1 VENPAINCRRVKKV
15 LVEFI
20 RKRIENSE
28 FQRAVLG
35 LSGGIDS
42 TVVAYLAVEALGDP
56 HDVYALILPYRSY
69 QSESVKDARLIV
81 RKLGINSQIIK
92 IDPMIEEYFM
102 KFSYKRIP
110 HHALP
115 GSDAS
120 QVKTLEY
127 VRRGNKMAR
136 ERMSILYDWA
146 LSLRGLVL
154 GTSNKT
160 ELSMGYFTKYGDG
173 GVDLEPL
180 GDLYKTQVRQLARY
194 LGVPE
199 PIINRRPSAGL
210 WPGQTDEGE
219 LGISYD
225 ELDKMLYCMLEKK
238 YSIKKLLTLGFSIEN
253 IEKVKNF
260 VKNSKHK
267 RRLPPVAR
275 IRQGL

>member
-1 VENPAINCRRVKKV
+1 VEKLAINCGRVKKV

-20 RKRIENSE
+20 RKRMENSG

-56 HDVYALILPYRSY
+56 HNVYALILPYKYY

-81 RKLGINSQIIK
+81 KKLRINSQIIR
-92 IDPMIEEYFM
+92 IDPMIEEYFR
-102 KFSYKRIP
+102 KFSYERIA

-115 GSDAS
+115 GGDGS
-120 QVKTLEY
+120 QVKVLEY
-127 VRRGNKMAR
+127 LRKGNKMAR

-146 LSLRGLVL
+146 LSLRALVL

-160 ELSMGYFTKYGDG
+160 ELIMGYFTKYGDG

-180 GDLYKTQVRQLARY
+180 GGLYKTQVRQLAKY
-194 LGVPE
+194 LGIPQ
-199 PIINRRPSAGL
+199 PIINRCPSAGL
-210 WPGQTDEGE
+210 WPRQTDEEE
-219 LGISYD
+219 LGINYE
-225 ELDKMLYCMLEKK
+225 ELDKILYCTLEKK

-260 VKNSKHK
+260 IKRSEHK
-267 RRLPPVAR
+267 RRTPPVAK
-275 IRQGL
+275 IR

>member
-1 VENPAINCRRVKKV
+1 MENPAINCRRVKKV

-20 RKRIENSE
+20 RKRIENSG

-35 LSGGIDS
+35 LSGGLDS

-69 QSESVKDARLIV
+69 QSESVKDALLV
-81 RKLGINSQIIK
+81 AKKLRINSEIIR
-92 IDPMIEEYFM
+92 IDAMVEEYFK

-110 HHALP
+110 HHFLP

-146 LSLRGLVL
+146 LALRGLVL

-180 GDLYKTQVRQLARY
+180 GDLYKTQVRQLAIY

-219 LGISYD
+219 LGINYE

-267 RRLPPVAR
+267 RRLPPVAK
-275 IRQGL
+275 IR

>member
-1 VENPAINCRRVKKV
+1 MEDLAINCSRVKGI

-20 RKRIENSE
+20 RKRIKNSG

-56 HDVYALILPYRSY
+56 HNVYALILPYKSY
-69 QSESVKDARLIV
+69 QSESVKDARLIAK
-81 RKLGINSQIIK
+81 KLKINSQIIR
-92 IDPMIEEYFM
+92 IEPMIEQYFRN
-102 KFSYKRIP
+102 FSRRIIP
-110 HHALP
+110 HPAVL
-115 GSDAS
+115 GGRGS
-120 QVKTLEY
+120 QVKELEY
-127 VRRGNKMAR
+127 LRKGNKMAR

-146 LSLRGLVL
+146 LSLRALVL

-180 GDLYKTQVRQLARY
+180 GGLYKTQVRQLAKY
-194 LGVPE
+194 LGVPQ
-199 PIINRRPSAGL
+199 PITNRRPSAGL

-225 ELDKMLYCMLEKK
+225 ELDKILYCMLEKK
-238 YSIKKLLTLGFSIEN
+238 YSVKKILSLGFSVEN
-253 IEKVKNF
+253 IEKVRNF
-260 VKNSKHK
+260 VKNSEHK
-267 RRLPPVAR
+267 RRLPPVAKVR
-275 IRQGL
+275 

>member
-1 VENPAINCRRVKKV
+1 MENLAINCNRVTRI

-20 RKRIENSE
+20 RKGIKNSG

-56 HDVYALILPYRSY
+56 HNVYALILPYKSY
-69 QSESVKDARLIV
+69 QSESVKDARLIAK
-81 RKLGINSQIIK
+81 KLRINSQIIR
-92 IDPMIEEYFM
+92 IEPMIEEYFRN
-102 KFSYKRIP
+102 FSRRIIP
-110 HHALP
+110 SPAVL
-115 GSDAS
+115 GGEGA
-120 QVKTLEY
+120 QVKELEY
-127 VRRGNKMAR
+127 LRKGNKMAR

-146 LSLRGLVL
+146 LSLRALVL

-160 ELSMGYFTKYGDG
+160 ELNMGYFTKYGDG

-180 GDLYKTQVRQLARY
+180 GGLYKTQVRQLARY
-194 LGVPE
+194 LGVPQ

-219 LGISYD
+219 LGINYE
-225 ELDKMLYCMLEKK
+225 ELDRILYCMLEKK
-238 YSIKKLLTLGFSIEN
+238 YSVKKILTLGFSVEN

-260 VKNSKHK
+260 VKNSEHK
-267 RRLPPVAR
+267 RRLPPVAK
-275 IRQGL
+275 IR

>member
-1 VENPAINCRRVKKV
+1 MENLAINCERVKRV

-20 RKRIENSE
+20 RKGIENSG

-35 LSGGIDS
+35 LSGGLDS

-56 HDVYALILPYRSY
+56 HNVYGLILPYKSY
-69 QSESVKDARLIV
+69 QSESVRDARLIAK
-81 RKLGINSQIIK
+81 KLRINSWIIR
-92 IDPMIEEYFM
+92 IEPMIEEYFR
-102 KFSYKRIP
+102 KFSYRRVPNPAI
-110 HHALP
+110 LSGE
-115 GSDAS
+115 GSRAKAS
-120 QVKTLEY
+120 EY
-127 VRRGNKMAR
+127 LRRGNKMAR
-136 ERMSILYDWA
+136 ERMSILYDWS
-146 LSLRGLVL
+146 LSLRALVL

-180 GDLYKTQVRQLARY
+180 GDLYKTQVRQLAKY

-219 LGISYD
+219 LGINYE
-225 ELDKMLYCMLEKK
+225 ELDKILYCMLEKK

-260 VKNSKHK
+260 IKRSEHK
-267 RRLPPVAR
+267 RRMPPVAKV
-275 IRQGL
+275 G

>member
-1 VENPAINCRRVKKV
+1 MENPAINCERVKRV

-20 RKRIENSE
+20 RKRIENSG

-56 HDVYALILPYRSY
+56 HNVYALILPYKSY
-69 QSESVKDARLIV
+69 QSESVKDARLIA
-81 RKLGINSQIIK
+81 RKLGINSQIIR
-92 IDPMIEEYFM
+92 IDPMIEEYFR
-102 KFSYKRIP
+102 KFSYRRISHP
-110 HHALP
+110 VIL
-115 GSDAS
+115 GSEGP
-120 QVKTLEY
+120 QVKALECL
-127 VRRGNKMAR
+127 RRGNKMAR

-146 LSLRGLVL
+146 LVLRGLVL

-180 GDLYKTQVRQLARY
+180 GGLYKTQVRQLAKY
-194 LGVPE
+194 LGVPQS
-199 PIINRRPSAGL
+199 IIGRRPSAGL

-219 LGISYD
+219 LGINYE
-225 ELDKMLYCMLEKK
+225 ELDKILYCMFEKK
-238 YSIKKLLTLGFSIEN
+238 HSIKKLLTLGFSIEN
-253 IEKVKNF
+253 VEKVKNF

-275 IRQGL
+275 IR

>member
-1 VENPAINCRRVKKV
+1 MENLAINCRRVKKI

-20 RKRIENSE
+20 RKRMANSG

-42 TVVAYLAVEALGDP
+42 TVVAYLAAEALGDP
-56 HDVYALILPYRSY
+56 HNVYALILPYRSY

-81 RKLGINSQIIK
+81 KKLRINSEIIR
-92 IDPMIEEYFM
+92 IDPMVEEYFR
-102 KFSYKRIP
+102 KFSHKRIP

-120 QVKTLEY
+120 QVKMLEY

-146 LSLRGLVL
+146 LSLRALVL

-173 GVDLEPL
+173 GVDMEPL
-180 GDLYKTQVRQLARY
+180 GGLYKTQVRQLAKY
-194 LGVPE
+194 LGIPE
-199 PIINRRPSAGL
+199 TIIERRPSAGL

-219 LGISYD
+219 LGINYE
-225 ELDKMLYCMLEKK
+225 ELDKILCCMLEKK
-238 YSIKKLLTLGFSIEN
+238 YSIKKLLTLGFSREN

-260 VKNSKHK
+260 VERSEHK
-267 RRLPPVAR
+267 RRLPPVAK
-275 IRQGL
+275 IR

>member
-1 VENPAINCRRVKKV
+1 MENLAINCRRVKKV

-20 RKRIENSE
+20 RKRIENSG

-56 HDVYALILPYRSY
+56 HKVYALILPYKSY
-69 QSESVKDARLIV
+69 QSESVKDARLV
-81 RKLGINSQIIK
+81 AKKLRINSQIIR
-92 IDPMIEEYFM
+92 IDSMVEEYFR
-102 KFSYKRIP
+102 KFSYKGIP

-120 QVKTLEY
+120 QVKRLEY

-146 LSLRGLVL
+146 LSLRALVL

-180 GDLYKTQVRQLARY
+180 GDLYKTQVRQLAKY
-194 LGVPE
+194 LGVSE
-199 PIINRRPSAGL
+199 KIINRRPSAGL

-219 LGISYD
+219 LGINYE
-225 ELDKMLYCMLEKK
+225 ELDKILCCMLNKK

-253 IEKVKNF
+253 IEKIKNF
-260 VKNSKHK
+260 VERSEHK
-267 RRLPPVAR
+267 RRLPPVAKVR
-275 IRQGL
+275 

>member
-1 VENPAINCRRVKKV
+1 MENPAINCGRVKRV

-20 RKRIENSE
+20 RKRIENSGL
-28 FQRAVLG
+28 QRAVLG
-35 LSGGIDS
+35 LSGGLDS

-56 HDVYALILPYRSY
+56 HNVYALILPYKSY

-92 IDPMIEEYFM
+92 IDPMIEEYYR
-102 KFSYKRIP
+102 KFSYRRIS
-110 HHALP
+110 HSAIL
-115 GSDAS
+115 GSEGS
-120 QVKTLEY
+120 QVEALEY
-127 VRRGNKMAR
+127 LRRGNKMAR

-146 LSLRGLVL
+146 LVLRGLVL

-180 GDLYKTQVRQLARY
+180 GDLYKTQVRQLAKY
-194 LGVPE
+194 LGVPQS
-199 PIINRRPSAGL
+199 IIRRRPSAGL
-210 WPGQTDEGE
+210 WSGQTDEGE
-219 LGISYD
+219 LGINYE
-225 ELDKMLYCMLEKK
+225 ELDKILYCMLNKK

-253 IEKVKNF
+253 VEKVKNF

-267 RRLPPVAR
+267 RRLPPVAK
-275 IRQGL
+275 IS

>member
-1 VENPAINCRRVKKV
+1 VENLAINCRRVKKV

-20 RKRIENSE
+20 RKRIENSG

-56 HDVYALILPYRSY
+56 HKVYALILPYKSY
-69 QSESVKDARLIV
+69 QSESVKDARLV
-81 RKLGINSQIIK
+81 AKKLRINSQIIR
-92 IDPMIEEYFM
+92 IDSMVEEYFR
-102 KFSYKRIP
+102 KFSYKGIP

-120 QVKTLEY
+120 QVKRLEY

-146 LSLRGLVL
+146 LSLRALVL

-180 GDLYKTQVRQLARY
+180 GDLYKTQVRQLAKY
-194 LGVPE
+194 LGVSE
-199 PIINRRPSAGL
+199 KIINRRPSAGL

-219 LGISYD
+219 LGINYE
-225 ELDKMLYCMLEKK
+225 ELDKILCCMLEKK
-238 YSIKKLLTLGFSIEN
+238 HSIKKLLTLGFSLEN
-253 IEKVKNF
+253 IEKIKNF
-260 VKNSKHK
+260 VERSEHK
-267 RRLPPVAR
+267 RRLPPVAKVR
-275 IRQGL
+275 

>member
-1 VENPAINCRRVKKV
+1 MENLTINCKRVKRV

-20 RKRIENSE
+20 RKRIEDSG

-35 LSGGIDS
+35 LSGGLDS

-56 HDVYALILPYRSY
+56 HNVYALILPYKSY
-69 QSESVKDARLIV
+69 QSESVKDARLIA
-81 RKLGINSQIIK
+81 RKLGINSQIIR
-92 IDPMIEEYFM
+92 IDPMIEEYFR
-102 KFSYKRIP
+102 KFSYRRIS
-110 HHALP
+110 HSAIL
-115 GSDAS
+115 GSEGS
-120 QVKTLEY
+120 QVKALEY
-127 VRRGNKMAR
+127 LGRGNKMAR

-146 LSLRGLVL
+146 LSLRALVL

-180 GDLYKTQVRQLARY
+180 GDLYKTQVSQLAKY
-194 LGVPE
+194 LGVPQS
-199 PIINRRPSAGL
+199 IIRRRPSAGL

-219 LGISYD
+219 LGINYE
-225 ELDKMLYCMLEKK
+225 ELDKILYCMFEKK

-253 IEKVKNF
+253 VEKVKNF

-267 RRLPPVAR
+267 RRLPPVAK
-275 IRQGL
+275 IG

>member
-1 VENPAINCRRVKKV
+1 VEDLAINCERVKRV

-20 RKRIENSE
+20 RKTIEKSG

-42 TVVAYLAVEALGDP
+42 TVVAYLAVEALEDP
-56 HDVYALILPYRSY
+56 RNVYALIMPYRFY
-69 QSESVKDARLIV
+69 QSESVKHARLV
-81 RKLGINSQIIK
+81 ARKLGINSQMIRIE
-92 IDPMIEEYFM
+92 PMIEEYFR
-102 KFSYKRIP
+102 KFSYRRIRS
-110 HHALP
+110 HSILGGEGAR
-115 GSDAS
+115 
-120 QVKTLEY
+120 VKALEY
-127 VRRGNKMAR
+127 LRRGNKMAR

-146 LSLRGLVL
+146 LSLRALVL
-154 GTSNKT
+154 GTSNRT
-160 ELSMGYFTKYGDG
+160 ELIMGYFTKYGDG

-180 GDLYKTQVRQLARY
+180 GNLYKTQVRQLARY

-199 PIINRRPSAGL
+199 GIIKMRPSAGL

-225 ELDKMLYCMLEKK
+225 ELDRILYYMFDKK
-238 YSIKKLLTLGFSIEN
+238 FTTKKLLTLGFSIEN

-260 VKNSKHK
+260 VRNSEHK

-275 IRQGL
+275 IR

>member
-1 VENPAINCRRVKKV
+1 MENLTINCGRVKKV

-20 RKRIENSE
+20 RKRIENSG

-35 LSGGIDS
+35 LSGGLDS
-42 TVVAYLAVEALGDP
+42 AVVAYLAVEAFPDP
-56 HDVYALILPYRSY
+56 HNVYALILPYKSY
-69 QSESVKDARLIV
+69 ESEGVKHARLIA
-81 RKLGINSQIIK
+81 RKLGINSQIIR
-92 IDPMIEEYFM
+92 IDPMIEEYFR
-102 KFSYKRIP
+102 KFSYRRIP
-110 HHALP
+110 HPAILEGH
-115 GSDAS
+115 GS
-120 QVKTLEY
+120 QPKLLEY
-127 VRRGNKMAR
+127 IRRGNKMAR
-136 ERMSILYDWA
+136 ERMSVLYDWA
-146 LSLRGLVL
+146 LSLRALVL

-160 ELSMGYFTKYGDG
+160 ELILGYFTKYGDG

-194 LGVPE
+194 LGISG

-219 LGISYD
+219 LGINYE
-225 ELDKMLYCMLEKK
+225 ELDKILYCMFEKK

-260 VKNSKHK
+260 IKNSEHK

-275 IRQGL
+275 IS

>member
-1 VENPAINCRRVKKV
+1 MENLAINCRRVKKV

-20 RKRIENSE
+20 RKRIENSG

-56 HDVYALILPYRSY
+56 HKVYALILPYKSY
-69 QSESVKDARLIV
+69 QSESVKDARLV
-81 RKLGINSQIIK
+81 AKKLRINSQIIR
-92 IDPMIEEYFM
+92 IDSMVEEYFR
-102 KFSYKRIP
+102 KFSYEKIP

-120 QVKTLEY
+120 QVKRLEY

-146 LSLRGLVL
+146 LSLRALVL

-180 GDLYKTQVRQLARY
+180 GDLY
-194 LGVPE
+194 
-199 PIINRRPSAGL
+199 
-210 WPGQTDEGE
+210 
-219 LGISYD
+219 
-225 ELDKMLYCMLEKK
+225 
-238 YSIKKLLTLGFSIEN
+238 
-253 IEKVKNF
+253 
-260 VKNSKHK
+260 
-267 RRLPPVAR
+267 
-275 IRQGL
+275 

>member
-1 VENPAINCRRVKKV
+1 MENPAINCERVKRV

-20 RKRIENSE
+20 RERIENSG

-56 HDVYALILPYRSY
+56 RNVYALILPYKSY
-69 QSESVKDARLIV
+69 QSESVKDARLIA
-81 RKLGINSQIIK
+81 RKLGINSQIIR
-92 IDPMIEEYFM
+92 IDPMIEEYFR
-102 KFSYKRIP
+102 KFSYRKISHP
-110 HHALP
+110 VIL
-115 GSDAS
+115 GSEGS
-120 QVKTLEY
+120 QVKALEY
-127 VRRGNKMAR
+127 LRRGNKMAR

-146 LSLRGLVL
+146 LVLRGLVL

-173 GVDLEPL
+173 GVDMEPL
-180 GDLYKTQVRQLARY
+180 GDLYKTQVRQLAKY
-194 LGVPE
+194 LGVPQS
-199 PIINRRPSAGL
+199 IIRRRPSAGL

-219 LGISYD
+219 LGINYE
-225 ELDKMLYCMLEKK
+225 ELDKILYCMLEKK
-238 YSIKKLLTLGFSIEN
+238 HSIKKLLTLGFSIEN

-267 RRLPPVAR
+267 RRLPPVAK
-275 IRQGL
+275 IG

>member
-1 VENPAINCRRVKKV
+1 MENPAINCRRVKKV

-20 RKRIENSE
+20 RKRIEKSE

-35 LSGGIDS
+35 LSGGLDS

-56 HDVYALILPYRSY
+56 HNVYALILPYKSY
-69 QSESVKDARLIV
+69 QSESVKDARLV
-81 RKLGINSQIIK
+81 AKKLRINSEIIR
-92 IDPMIEEYFM
+92 IDAMVEEYFR
-102 KFSYKRIP
+102 KFSYRRIS
-110 HHALP
+110 HSAIL
-115 GSDAS
+115 GSEGS
-120 QVKTLEY
+120 QVEALEY
-127 VRRGNKMAR
+127 LRRGNKMAR

-146 LSLRGLVL
+146 LVLRGLVL

-180 GDLYKTQVRQLARY
+180 GDLYKTQVSQLAKY
-194 LGVPE
+194 LGVPQS
-199 PIINRRPSAGL
+199 IIRRRPSAGL

-219 LGISYD
+219 LGINYE
-225 ELDKMLYCMLEKK
+225 ELDKILYCMLEKK

-253 IEKVKNF
+253 VEKVKNF

-267 RRLPPVAR
+267 RRLPPVAK
-275 IRQGL
+275 IG

>member
-20 RKRIENSE
+20 RKRIENSG

-35 LSGGIDS
+35 LSGGLDS

-69 QSESVKDARLIV
+69 QSESVKDALLV
-81 RKLGINSQIIK
+81 AKKLRINSEIIR
-92 IDPMIEEYFM
+92 IDAMVEEYFK

-110 HHALP
+110 HHFLP

-146 LSLRGLVL
+146 LALRGLVL

-219 LGISYD
+219 LGINYE
-225 ELDKMLYCMLEKK
+225 ELDKILYCMLEKK

-267 RRLPPVAR
+267 RRLPPVAK
-275 IRQGL
+275 IR

>member
-1 VENPAINCRRVKKV
+1 MENLTINCERVKRV

-20 RKRIENSE
+20 RKRIENSGL
-28 FQRAVLG
+28 QRAVLG
-35 LSGGIDS
+35 LSGGLDS

-56 HDVYALILPYRSY
+56 HNVYALILPYKSY

-92 IDPMIEEYFM
+92 IDPMIEEYFR
-102 KFSYKRIP
+102 KFSYGRIP
-110 HHALP
+110 HPAIL
-115 GSDAS
+115 GGEGS
-120 QVKTLEY
+120 QVEALEY
-127 VRRGNKMAR
+127 LRRGNKMAR

-146 LSLRGLVL
+146 LSLRALVL

-160 ELSMGYFTKYGDG
+160 ELILGYFTKYGDG

-180 GDLYKTQVRQLARY
+180 GGLYKTQVRQLAKY
-194 LGVPE
+194 LGVPD
-199 PIINRRPSAGL
+199 PIINRHPSAGL

-219 LGISYD
+219 LGINYE
-225 ELDKMLYCMLEKK
+225 ELDKILYCMFEKK

-267 RRLPPVAR
+267 RRLPPVAK
-275 IRQGL
+275 IR

>member
-1 VENPAINCRRVKKV
+1 MENLAINCRRVKKV

-20 RKRIENSE
+20 RKRIENSG

-56 HDVYALILPYRSY
+56 HKVYALILPYKSY
-69 QSESVKDARLIV
+69 QSESVKDARLV
-81 RKLGINSQIIK
+81 AKKLRINSQIIR
-92 IDPMIEEYFM
+92 IDSMVEEYFR
-102 KFSYKRIP
+102 KFSYKGIP

-120 QVKTLEY
+120 QVKRLEY

-146 LSLRGLVL
+146 LSLRALVL

-180 GDLYKTQVRQLARY
+180 GDLYKTQVRQLAKY
-194 LGVPE
+194 LGVSE
-199 PIINRRPSAGL
+199 KIINRRPSAGL

-219 LGISYD
+219 LGINYE
-225 ELDKMLYCMLEKK
+225 ELDKILCCMLEKK
-238 YSIKKLLTLGFSIEN
+238 HSIKKLLTLGFSLEN
-253 IEKVKNF
+253 IEKIKNF
-260 VKNSKHK
+260 VERSEHK
-267 RRLPPVAR
+267 RRLPPVAKVR
-275 IRQGL
+275 